1 MPRLPSCRVE
11 EVEGASLL
19 TDPKYA
25 EQIPGKGRWYTHPV
39 TGEMWPSV
47 TNVLDVSVSKPA
59 LVPWAA
65 KAVAEKA
72 MREIPIITASMLV
85 TPCKPKKV
93 ENECGRCKPCRLKQL
108 KREPGFVKDTAADL
122 GTRIHAWAEA
132 HVLNKPTFEDPE
144 VAPFG
149 VQLLRF
155 FDDFGVDMDK
165 DIEASEATVV
175 NRKVGYAGT
184 GDLWVRLR
192 IEGWTRKRLVLLDYK
207 SSSTRPT
214 VSAYAENAEQLA
226 ALANAE
232 TFLLDNGIE
241 VPAPQGIKDV
251 FVLALRK
258 DDYALIPM
266 PLDGSLDAAFA
277 AFKGALA
284 NAEWLHSQYGFK
296 PAAVLPASAAK
307 AVA

>member
-1 MPRLPSCRVE
+1 M
-11 EVEGASLL
+11 
-19 TDPKYA
+19 TDPTHA
-25 EQIPGKGRWYTHPV
+25 QNVPGKGRWYIHPN

-59 LVPWAA
+59 LVPWAS

-72 MREIPIITASMLV
+72 VKELPRLVASMLV
-85 TPCKPKKV
+85 KDCKPKKV
-93 ENECGRCKPCRLKQL
+93 ENECGKCRHCLIKEL

-122 GTRIHAWAEA
+122 GTRIHDWAES
-132 HVLNKPTFEDPE
+132 HVLNKPQVIDPE
-144 VAPFG
+144 VEPFG
-149 VQLLRF
+149 KQLLRF
-155 FDDFGVDMDK
+155 FDDFGVDMEK
-165 DIEASEATVV
+165 DIVASEATVV

-192 IEGWTRKRLVLLDYK
+192 CKGWARKRLCLIDYK
-207 SSSTRPT
+207 SSSTRP
-214 VSAYAENAEQLA
+214 VLSAYAENAEQLA
-226 ALANAE
+226 ALVNAE
-232 TFLLDNGIE
+232 TILLDNGEEIE
-241 VPAPQGIKDV
+241 APQGIKDV

-258 DDYALIPM
+258 DGYALIPM
-266 PLDGSLDAAFA
+266 PLDASIDDAFT

-296 PAAVLPASAAK
+296 PVGAQPVSAEK

>member
-1 MPRLPSCRVE
+1 MSM
-11 EVEGASLL
+11 
-19 TDPKYA
+19 TDPKFA
-25 EQIPGKGRWYTHPV
+25 QHLPGKGRWYVHPQ
-39 TGEMWPSV
+39 TGEMWPSI
-47 TNVLDVSVSKPA
+47 TNVLDVAVSKPA
-59 LVPWAA
+59 LVGWAA

-72 MREIPIITASMLV
+72 FRELPLLVASMLV
-85 TPCKPKKV
+85 RPCRPKRV
-93 ENECGRCKPCRLKQL
+93 ADECGKCKTCRLKQL

-122 GTRIHAWAEA
+122 GTRVHAWAEA
-132 HVLNKPTFEDPE
+132 HVLNKPMIDDPE

-192 IEGWTRKRLVLLDYK
+192 IDGWPHKRLCLIDYK

-214 VSAYAENAEQLA
+214 VSAYPENAMQLA

-232 TFLLDNGIE
+232 TLLLDNGLE

-251 FVLALRK
+251 FVLSLRA
-258 DDYALIPM
+258 DSYALIAMPM
-266 PLDGSLDAAFA
+266 SGGLEAAFA
-277 AFKGALA
+277 AFQGALRD
-284 NAEWLHSQYGFK
+284 AEWLHSQYGAK
-296 PAAVLPASAAK
+296 PVAVLPVQTAK

>member
-1 MPRLPSCRVE
+1 M
-11 EVEGASLL
+11 
-19 TDPKYA
+19 TDPKFA
-25 EQIPGKGRWYTHPV
+25 QNMPGKGRWYVHPT

-72 MREIPIITASMLV
+72 MRELPIIAASMLV
-85 TPCKPKKV
+85 KPCNPKKV
-93 ENECGRCKPCRLKQL
+93 ENECGQCKPCRLKQL

-122 GTRIHAWAEA
+122 GTRIHAWAEG
-132 HVLNKPTFEDPE
+132 HVLGKRVVEDPE

-155 FDDFGVDMDK
+155 FEDFGVDVDK

-175 NRKVGYAGT
+175 NRTVGYAGT

-192 IEGWTRKRLVLLDYK
+192 IEGWARKRLCLIDYK

-214 VSAYAENAEQLA
+214 LSAYAENGEQLA

-232 TFLLDNGIE
+232 TILLDDGTE
-241 VPAPQGIKDV
+241 VEAPQGIKDV
-251 FVLALRK
+251 FVLTLRK
-258 DDYALIPM
+258 NDYALIPM
-266 PLDGSLDAAFA
+266 PLTGTLDQSFKAFQ
-277 AFKGALA
+277 GALE
-284 NAEWLHSQYGFK
+284 NASWLHSQYGAK
-296 PAAVLPASAAK
+296 PTAALPVAAAK